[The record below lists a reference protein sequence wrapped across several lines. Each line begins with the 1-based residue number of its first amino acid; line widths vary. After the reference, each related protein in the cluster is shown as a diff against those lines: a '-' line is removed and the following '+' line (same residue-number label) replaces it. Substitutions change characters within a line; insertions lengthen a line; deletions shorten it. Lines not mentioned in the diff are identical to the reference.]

1 MVAKIGITGIRPNDF
16 YGHCPQCHQDCMDNL
31 EKIVFGKFCWFE
43 VEDKCKNY
51 APNTS
56 PHEKYL
62 TKDYP
67 NGSASGGDC
76 EDAFLSVPVAR
87 CTNLG
92 DIRIGYSDSYV
103 ELLKDDDTKVTYMKK
118 PERYYAEEVIPK
130 PLMAN
135 FPNGGYDEALAD
147 WNVKIL
153 TWIKC
158 RHKHTDHVDII
169 TQGNDEVRTTI
180 DDCVAGIWDGPE
192 IWNVVDTFT
201 TIEEIDVYTK
211 MDYFSVY
218 PTCGGGGVS
227 TSAKDDSIPS
237 FTVDEEDDV
246 HDFEFKEEVM
256 GFPGEFETMK
266 GKAFTIKVNHGG
278 TGCRDTG
285 SRRSLHPHMVG
296 VNAGNGTDY
305 NPTGSNGPDPRAS
318 RGRYFKMGLG
328 NSVLGLYRQTYAKK
342 LGTIYKTTITAPL
355 NPMHFQHP
363 TAGEYWTI
371 LHPNA
376 PGKKTRDNKRSLW
389 YDDTGGCEASYGS
402 PHLLEFPCE
411 DSLREASPVD
421 ICDKHLD
428 VFCQSQE
435 DNIYGSLQEA
445 ADELN
450 KKKTRRKL
458 VRGNAPI
465 IPRKNCS
472 SLITFSKV
480 TEGHVTSIATNPST
494 KCWEEAEA
502 IGRKDKSEEGRSN
515 PLELNWTNSLS
526 EFKIYMP
533 EYPSPDSRA
542 NERDG
547 IPNEDWYD
555 LKGTHYKQYSFDD
568 PYRGKRHCGDGADDC
583 LISVSFYQADLGRW
597 GDASGSAPFST
608 SWLIPFEKHLIRKID
623 FEFARET
630 VPAGYG
636 VGGFH
641 TTVEDSMKAWTCIK
655 RNVSDNDGTS
665 SRGFREAPDLVSAGV
680 FYRYSLDEYK
690 YDIEKK
696 VGVSDLPVWGLWDD
710 PCDDADDLFNRNFK
724 PAKPAECEPQDPR
737 DKLIG
742 SGYGD
747 GQCNLKDLNPA
758 PCNEPPTGNKVIS
771 MNIFTGDGSPPPRY
785 DVGQRVG
792 NRVKAEPCTIIY
804 DDISMLAGRTRDNIL
819 DCYKDEDGKIKPETP
834 DSIKCPV
841 LDDKGDPE
849 LDPETQEPIFEL
861 CLQHEKYIYAVH
873 RRYFKVKIPDAFYS
887 CGEYIADDDDGLICD
902 KKWPCV
908 TCCGLVPSDMGQSHV
923 GCAKCKNFE
932 KVILA
937 NGVCATECK
946 DSFCCGKEVPNPW
959 CHDADGK
966 LDLNMPGCCN
976 PRDGDGNCMY
986 MALNFIPGVDGSSC
1000 WDPFVCTIKG
1010 YLPGEKHSP
1019 YEKGFLWQTYYGWRP
1034 ETSLGD
1040 YYASNRFSC
1049 YDEDLAN
1056 TCVAGVWQLIDC
1068 CLPKI
1073 RVLDKDGKPVVDKDG
1088 KPVFEND
1095 PDYIPCVLVA
1105 VPRAPEAKPLPIDI
1119 GGIPVKIT
1127 LRSPECEMEQWDKL
1141 EPENNM
1147 GYGGN
1152 DTPRLP

>member
-16 YGHCPQCHQDCMDNL
+16 YGHCPQCHQDCMDDL

-67 NGSASGGDC
+67 SGSASGGDC

-92 DIRIGYSDSYV
+92 DIRIGYSDSYIKTNDINETMV
-103 ELLKDDDTKVTYMKK
+103 MYMKK

-130 PLMAN
+130 PLRAN
-135 FPNGGYDEALAD
+135 FPQRGYDEALAD

-218 PTCGGGGVS
+218 PICGGGVS
-227 TSAKDDSIPS
+227 TSAKDDSIKS

-246 HDFEFKEEVM
+246 HDFEFKEAIQ

-318 RGRYFKMGLG
+318 RGRYFKNMLG
-328 NSVLGLYRQTYAKK
+328 PSQLGLYRQTYAKK
-342 LGTIYKTTITAPL
+342 LGTIYKTTINAPL
-355 NPMHFQHP
+355 NPMPFQHP

-371 LHPNA
+371 LHPNT
-376 PGKKTRDNKRSLW
+376 PGKKTRDGRHNLW
-389 YDDTGGCEASYGS
+389 YDDTGGCEASFGS
-402 PHLLEFPCE
+402 PRLLEFPCE
-411 DSLREASPVD
+411 DSLRSGSPVD

-428 VFCQSQE
+428 AFCLSQE
-435 DNIYGSLQEA
+435 DNIYNSFQEA

-458 VRGNAPI
+458 VRGNAPT

-515 PLELNWTNSLS
+515 PLELNWTNGLS
-526 EFKIYMP
+526 GFKIYMP

-542 NERDG
+542 TGSDG
-547 IPNEDWYD
+547 VPNTDWYD
-555 LKGTHYKQYSFDD
+555 LKGTHYKQYWFND

-583 LISVSFYQADLGRW
+583 LISVSFYQADLGMW

-608 SWLIPFEKHLIRKID
+608 SHRLRWDLVRKID

-630 VPAGYG
+630 APAGYG
-636 VGGFH
+636 IGGFH
-641 TTVEDSMKAWTCIK
+641 TTIEDSMKAWTCIK
-655 RNVSDNDGTS
+655 RNVSDNNGTS
-665 SRGFREAPDLVSAGV
+665 ARGNREATDLVSAGV
-680 FYRYSLDEYK
+680 FYRYSLNEYR
-690 YDIEKK
+690 YTTEKEI
-696 VGVSDLPVWGLWDD
+696 GVSDLPEWGIADEACDKAEDLFNKNFKPTSPD
-710 PCDDADDLFNRNFK
+710 PCD
-724 PAKPAECEPQDPR
+724 PSDPR
-737 DKLIG
+737 DKRA
-742 SGYGD
+742 SSKYHD
-747 GQCNLKDLNPA
+747 GQCNLRQDLNPA

-771 MNIFTGDGSPPPRY
+771 MDIFTGAGDPPPRY

-792 NRVKAEPCTIIY
+792 NLIKAGPCTIIY
-804 DDISMLAGRTRDNIL
+804 DDISMLVGDKDSIL
-819 DCYKDEDGKIKPETP
+819 ACYKDEDGKIKPETP

-841 LDDKGDPE
+841 LDDKGDPK

-861 CLQHEKYIYAVH
+861 CLQEEKYIYAIH
-873 RRYFKVKIPDAFYS
+873 RKYFKVKVPDTFYS
-887 CGEYIADDDDGLICD
+887 CGEYIADDDDGLMCD

-908 TCCGLVPSDMGQSHV
+908 TCCGLIPWGDEGDQQHV
-923 GCAKCKNFE
+923 GCAKCKNFK
-932 KVILA
+932 KVNLP
-937 NGVCATECK
+937 NGACTTECV
-946 DSFCCGKEVPNPW
+946 DSFCCGKQVPNPW
-959 CHDADGK
+959 CRDVNGN
-966 LDLNMPGCCN
+966 LDLHLPGCCF
-976 PRDGDGNCMY
+976 PKDPMGDCMY
-986 MALNFIPGVDGSSC
+986 MAPGFIPGVNGSSC
-1000 WDPFVCTIKG
+1000 SNPFVCEVKG
-1010 YLPGEKHSP
+1010 YLPAEKHSP
-1019 YEKGFLWQTYYGWRP
+1019 YEKGFIWQTYYGWRP
-1034 ETSLGD
+1034 ETHRD
-1040 YYASNRFSC
+1040 ANREVSC
-1049 YDEDLAN
+1049 YDQDLAVQ
-1056 TCVAGVWQLIDC
+1056 CLGDPQLLTAC

-1073 RVLDKDGKPVVDKDG
+1073 RVLDKDGKPVVDDDG

-1105 VPRAPEAKPLPIDI
+1105 VPRASEAVPLPIDI
-1119 GGIPVKIT
+1119 GEIPVKIT
-1127 LRSPECEMEQWDKL
+1127 LRSPECEMQQWDDQA
-1141 EPENNM
+1141 PENNFSF
-1147 GYGGN
+1147 GGS